1 MMEKVKCMWCGE
13 SGEVVNWCL
22 VIEESVTP
30 QEKLMIDNQIEQE
43 VNVLSDSDIIAIK
56 VEQMKHV
63 NKEDLTPKQD

>member
-1 MMEKVKCMWCGE
+1 
-13 SGEVVNWCL
+13 
-22 VIEESVTP
+22 
-30 QEKLMIDNQIEQE
+30 MIDNQIEQE